1 MKSANTHTP
10 APWASDNTR
19 KYYDSWLIRHNGIA
33 VARVMQDTTRTKE
46 EHEANACLIAAAP
59 ELLAFASLIAR
70 MKTEDEMGENSP
82 ASEDWIATLNELIAS
97 ARPIVAKATGTAGGT
112 P

>member
-1 MKSANTHTP
+1 MNANTHTP

-19 KYYDSWLIRHNGIA
+19 KYYDAWLIRHNGIA
-33 VARVMQDTTRTKE
+33 VARMMQDTTRTKE
-46 EHEANACLIAAAP
+46 EHEANAQLIAAAP
-59 ELLAFASLIAR
+59 ELLAFASLVAR

-97 ARPIVAKATGTAGGT
+97 ARAVVAKASGATRET